1 VLLGIIIII
10 KNNNNTPDTDVASD
24 VMTSQR
30 LWRRFA
36 AAVGR
41 WAPCPAASLVARR
54 SAPVA
59 GTAPERVEKGF
70 FFTIIVTLFL
80 EG

>member
-1 VLLGIIIII
+1 VLLGIIIIIII

-24 VMTSQR
+24 VLTSQR

-41 WAPCPAASLVARR
+41 WAPCPPASLVPVVRR
-54 SAPVA
+54 TAVA
-59 GTAPERVEKGF
+59 GTAPERVERGF
-70 FFTIIVTLFL
+70 FFTILVT
-80 EG
+80 